1 MPDTHRPRKGSL
13 GFGPRT
19 RAVSET
25 PRFNSWPEDDG
36 QPGLQGFAGYKAGM
50 THVALINDEPD
61 SPREGM
67 EETVPVT
74 VVETPP
80 MRAVALRA
88 YESTPYGQRP
98 LTEVWAD
105 EFHGELDRALDVPDE
120 HDADAA
126 EAEIRDALDA
136 GRIGDVR
143 AITHTVPGAVPGVPK
158 KKPDVMETRIGGGS
172 LAERVDFGLDLV
184 AEGGEHAM
192 NDVFRAGQYADVAG
206 VTKGKGTQGPVKRW
220 GVQKRKGKHARQ
232 GWRRRIG
239 NLGPWNPSRV
249 RSTVPQQGQTG
260 YHQRTEL
267 NKRLLD
273 IGSGDEPTVDG
284 GFVNYGEVDGPY
296 TLVKGSVPGP
306 DQRVV
311 RFRPAVRPNDQP
323 RLDPEIR
330 YVSNQ
335 SNQGGRGRAAATQED

>member
-1 MPDTHRPRKGSL
+1 MPQPSRPRKGSL

-19 RAVSET
+19 RASSET
-25 PRFNSWPEDDG
+25 PRFNSWPADEG

-50 THVALINDEPD
+50 SHVVMINDEPD

-74 VVETPP
+74 VLETPP
-80 MRAVALRA
+80 MRVVALRA
-88 YESTPYGQRP
+88 YEETPYGKRP

-105 EFHGELDRALDVPDE
+105 EFHPELDRALDVPEDGNAGGTE
-120 HDADAA
+120 
-126 EAEIRDALDA
+126 EQLRDALHSGKLSD
-136 GRIGDVR
+136 IR
-143 AITHTVPGAVPGVPK
+143 AITHTVPGGLEGVPK
-158 KKPDVMETRIGGGS
+158 TKPDVMENRIGGGS
-172 LAERVDFGLDLV
+172 IEDRLEFGLELLGD
-184 AEGGEHAM
+184 AEYDVT
-192 NDVFRAGQYADVAG
+192 DVFRAGEYADVAA

-267 NKRLLD
+267 NKRLIDL
-273 IGSGDEPTVDG
+273 GDEGASVDG
-284 GFVNYGEVDGPY
+284 GFVNYGEVEGSY

-306 DQRVV
+306 EQRLV
-311 RFRPAVRPNDQP
+311 RLRPAVRPNDQP
-323 RLDPEIR
+323 RLDPEVR
-330 YVSNQ
+330 YVSEE
-335 SNQGGRGRAAATQED
+335 SNQG

>member
-1 MPDTHRPRKGSL
+1 M
-13 GFGPRT
+13 GFGPRI
-19 RAVSET
+19 RAASEV

-50 THVALINDEPD
+50 SHVVTINDEPN

-80 MRAVALRA
+80 MRAAALRV
-88 YESTPYGQRP
+88 YEDTPYGLRP
-98 LTEVWAD
+98 LTEAWSD
-105 EFHGELDRALDVPDE
+105 ELHEDLGRALSTPEE
-120 HDADAA
+120 HSTDADAVH
-126 EAEIRDALDA
+126 EALDE
-136 GRIGDVR
+136 GRVADVR
-143 AITHTVPGAVPGVPK
+143 VITHTVPGELQSVPK
-158 KKPDVMETRIGGGS
+158 TKPDVMETRVGGGA
-172 LAERVDFGLDLV
+172 LDERVEFALGLLDEP
-184 AEGGEHAM
+184 AHEM
-192 NDVFRAGQYADVAG
+192 TDVFRAGQYADVAG
-206 VTKGKGTQGPVKRW
+206 ITKGKGTQGPVKRW

-267 NKRLLD
+267 NKRLMAL
-273 IGSGDEPTVDG
+273 GDDEVTPDG
-284 GFVNYGEVDGPY
+284 GFVNYGEVDGSY
-296 TLVKGSVPGP
+296 ALVKGSVPGP
-306 DQRVV
+306 NKRLL

-323 RLDPEIR
+323 RLDPEVR
-330 YVSNQ
+330 YVSTA
-335 SNQGGRGRAAATQED
+335 SNQG

>member
-1 MPDTHRPRKGSL
+1 MGFSPRK
-13 GFGPRT
+13 RT
-19 RAVSET
+19 ASET
-25 PRFNSWPEDDG
+25 PRFQSWPDDDG
-36 QPGLQGFAGYKAGM
+36 QPGAQGFAGYKAGM
-50 THVALINDEPD
+50 THVVLINDEPN

-67 EETVPVT
+67 ETTVPVT

-88 YESTPYGQRP
+88 YEDTPYGLRP

-105 EFHGELDRALDVPDE
+105 EFHPELDRALDLPE
-120 HDADAA
+120 GASSGA
-126 EAEIRDALDA
+126 EEQIQDALEN
-136 GRIGDVR
+136 GELGDVR
-143 AITHTVPGAVPGVPK
+143 LITHTVPSDIASVPK
-158 KKPDVMETRIGGGS
+158 KKPDVMETRVGGGS
-172 LAERVDFGLDLV
+172 LADRVEHGLDLV
-184 AEGGEHAM
+184 NDGGEHSM
-192 NDVFRAGQYADVAG
+192 NDVFRAGEYADVAG

-273 IGSGDEPTVDG
+273 IGDEEVTPDG
-284 GFVNYGEVDGPY
+284 GFVNYGEVDGDY

-306 DQRVV
+306 QQRLV
-311 RFRPAVRPNDQP
+311 RFRPAVRPADSP
-323 RLDPEIR
+323 RLDPELR
-330 YVSNQ
+330 YVSTD
-335 SNQGGRGRAAATQED
+335 SNQG